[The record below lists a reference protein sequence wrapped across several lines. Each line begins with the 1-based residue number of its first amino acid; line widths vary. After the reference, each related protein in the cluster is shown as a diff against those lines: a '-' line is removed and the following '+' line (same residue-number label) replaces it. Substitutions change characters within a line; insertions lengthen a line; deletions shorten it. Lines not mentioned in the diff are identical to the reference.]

1 MTAVGG
7 AIWPRNHALNGG
19 CPQYRACNRQ
29 WTKRHAGGGGPGAGV
44 AAMPDSVPA
53 RVREELA
60 ALPGPKR
67 EAFHEAY
74 RQQARSAP
82 TAYALC
88 LLVGGQYG
96 YVGRWGLQILF
107 WVTLGGLM
115 VWWIVDLFRIPGMV
129 RRYNERVAHEILGA
143 LRTRPG

>member
-1 MTAVGG
+1 
-7 AIWPRNHALNGG
+7 
-19 CPQYRACNRQ
+19 
-29 WTKRHAGGGGPGAGV
+29 
-44 AAMPDSVPA
+44 MPDSVPA

-129 RRYNERVAHEILGA
+129 RRYNERFSNGNSPRWKMNTRLGLSA
-143 LRTRPG
+143 KTPSTDPQVQLSCPGNWLKGLGQSFATS